1 MIKEK
6 VQKFGKFLSGMVMP
20 NIGAFIA
27 WGFIAAI
34 FSPTGWFPN
43 ERIST
48 LIDPLKNYLLP
59 LLVGYTGGKVTGGA
73 RGGIVAAIATI
84 GVICGANIPMILG
97 AIIIGPVSGYLIKK
111 LDIKLKDKIP
121 YGFEMLVNNFS
132 LAFMGIILAIIGLVI
147 IGPSIIIVDKIMNKG
162 VYFIIRNGLL
172 PLLAIFI
179 EPIKV
184 LFLNNV
190 MNHGIINIIAMDQIT
205 EYGKSILYLLEANPG
220 PGLGVILSYYIYSK
234 GVMKQFVP
242 SAAIIQFFGG
252 IHEIYF
258 PYILLNPQ
266 LLIAAII
273 GNTVSIMIFLIF
285 NTGLISLAS
294 PGSIFSIM
302 MLSYKGDILKNL
314 LGVFGGAIVSFFIA
328 TILLKR
334 KYRKNVDIN
343 INKKNKNELNF
354 DIKSIKK
361 IVFACDVGMG
371 SSAMGARN
379 FINKIKGFKLDI
391 EVINSSI
398 SNIPSDSDIIITHK
412 GLLGGIKKDINKSK
426 IICIEN
432 FLEDDTLEL
441 LYEKFKKDKYDLVI
455 LDVMMPKLNG
465 YSLCK
470 MIKNLNK
477 QVSIIFLTALDD
489 EESEIKGFDLD
500 ADDYISKPFSFNIL
514 VKRVEAVLKRKNKEE
529 KNEDIL
535 EFEGLKL
542 DLEKFKSYVD
552 DEEIELTLKEFNI
565 LKLML
570 ASYPKVVSR
579 EKLIEK
585 IWGYEYFG
593 DTRVIDAHMKNIR
606 KKIKKDYIKTIK
618 GVGYVLEK

>member
-1 MIKEK
+1 MIRSN
-6 VQKFGKFLSGMVMP
+6 VQKIGSFISSMIIP

-73 RGGIVAAIATI
+73 RGGIVASIATI

-111 LDIKLKDKIP
+111 LDIKLKDKIS

-273 GNTVSIMIFLIF
+273 GNAVSIMIFLIF

-343 INKKNKNELNF
+343 INKKNKSELNF

-379 FINKIKGFKLDI
+379 FINKIKDFKLDI

-441 LYEKFKKDKYDLVI
+441 LYEKFKKECNSNVDNTYHIQSNELLNEKNI
-455 LDVMMPKLNG
+455 LLNLENESKEEAIIRAGNLLFNNG
-465 YSLCK
+465 Y
-470 MIKNLNK
+470 
-477 QVSIIFLTALDD
+477 V
-489 EESEIKGFDLD
+489 
-500 ADDYISKPFSFNIL
+500 
-514 VKRVEAVLKRKNKEE
+514 
-529 KNEDIL
+529 
-535 EFEGLKL
+535 
-542 DLEKFKSYVD
+542 
-552 DEEIELTLKEFNI
+552 
-565 LKLML
+565 
-570 ASYPKVVSR
+570 
-579 EKLIEK
+579 
-585 IWGYEYFG
+585 GYEYINSMLEREKRISTYIGYGVAMPHGTEFG
-593 DTRVIDAHMKNIR
+593 KEQVKKAGIVVLQYPEGINFGGQKAYLLIAIAAKGEEHLEILSNIAQALGDVEAIENLKTTKNSQ
-606 KKIKKDYIKTIK
+606 D
-618 GVGYVLEK
+618 VLKVFNL

>member
-1 MIKEK
+1 MIRSN
-6 VQKFGKFLSGMVMP
+6 VQKIGSFISSMIIP

-73 RGGIVAAIATI
+73 RGGIVASIATI

-379 FINKIKGFKLDI
+379 FINKIKDFKLDI

-441 LYEKFKKDKYDLVI
+441 LYEKFKKEYNSNVDNTYHIQSNELLNEKNI
-455 LDVMMPKLNG
+455 LLNLENESKEEAIIRAGNLLFNNG
-465 YSLCK
+465 Y
-470 MIKNLNK
+470 
-477 QVSIIFLTALDD
+477 V
-489 EESEIKGFDLD
+489 
-500 ADDYISKPFSFNIL
+500 
-514 VKRVEAVLKRKNKEE
+514 
-529 KNEDIL
+529 
-535 EFEGLKL
+535 
-542 DLEKFKSYVD
+542 
-552 DEEIELTLKEFNI
+552 
-565 LKLML
+565 
-570 ASYPKVVSR
+570 
-579 EKLIEK
+579 
-585 IWGYEYFG
+585 GYEYINSMLEREKRISTYIGYGVAMPHGTEFG
-593 DTRVIDAHMKNIR
+593 KEQVKKEGIVVLQYPEGINFGGQKAYLLIAIAAKGEEHLEILSNIAQALGDVEAIENLKTTKNS
-606 KKIKKDYIKTIK
+606 KD
-618 GVGYVLEK
+618 VLKVFNL

>member
-1 MIKEK
+1 MIRSN
-6 VQKFGKFLSGMVMP
+6 VQKIGSFISSMIIP

-343 INKKNKNELNF
+343 INKKNKSELNF

-441 LYEKFKKDKYDLVI
+441 LYEKFKKECNSNVDNTYHIQSNELLNEKNI
-455 LDVMMPKLNG
+455 LLNLENESKDEAIIRAGNLLFNNG
-465 YSLCK
+465 Y
-470 MIKNLNK
+470 
-477 QVSIIFLTALDD
+477 V
-489 EESEIKGFDLD
+489 
-500 ADDYISKPFSFNIL
+500 
-514 VKRVEAVLKRKNKEE
+514 
-529 KNEDIL
+529 
-535 EFEGLKL
+535 
-542 DLEKFKSYVD
+542 
-552 DEEIELTLKEFNI
+552 
-565 LKLML
+565 
-570 ASYPKVVSR
+570 
-579 EKLIEK
+579 
-585 IWGYEYFG
+585 GYEYINSMLEREKRISTYIGYGVAMPHGTEFG
-593 DTRVIDAHMKNIR
+593 KEQVKKAGIVVLQYPEGINFGGQKAYLLIAIAAKEEEHLEILSNIAQALGDVEAIENLKTTKNS
-606 KKIKKDYIKTIK
+606 KD
-618 GVGYVLEK
+618 VLKVFNL

>member
-1 MIKEK
+1 MIRSN
-6 VQKFGKFLSGMVMP
+6 VQKIGSFISSMIIP

-73 RGGIVAAIATI
+73 RGGIVASIATI

-273 GNTVSIMIFLIF
+273 GNAVSIMIFLIF

-343 INKKNKNELNF
+343 INKKNKSELNF

-379 FINKIKGFKLDI
+379 FINKIKDFKLDI

-441 LYEKFKKDKYDLVI
+441 LYEKFKKEYNSNVDNTYHIQSNELLNEKNI
-455 LDVMMPKLNG
+455 LLNLENESKEEAIIRAGNLLFNNG
-465 YSLCK
+465 Y
-470 MIKNLNK
+470 
-477 QVSIIFLTALDD
+477 V
-489 EESEIKGFDLD
+489 
-500 ADDYISKPFSFNIL
+500 
-514 VKRVEAVLKRKNKEE
+514 
-529 KNEDIL
+529 
-535 EFEGLKL
+535 
-542 DLEKFKSYVD
+542 
-552 DEEIELTLKEFNI
+552 
-565 LKLML
+565 
-570 ASYPKVVSR
+570 
-579 EKLIEK
+579 
-585 IWGYEYFG
+585 GYEYINSMLEREKRISTYIGYGVAMPHGTEFG
-593 DTRVIDAHMKNIR
+593 KEQVKKAGIVVLQYPEGINFGGQKAYLLIAIAAKGEEHLEILSNIAQALGDVEAIENLKTTKNSQ
-606 KKIKKDYIKTIK
+606 D
-618 GVGYVLEK
+618 VLKVFNL

>member
-1 MIKEK
+1 MIRSN
-6 VQKFGKFLSGMVMP
+6 VQKIGSFISSMIIP

-371 SSAMGARN
+371 LSAMGARN

-441 LYEKFKKDKYDLVI
+441 LYEKFKKECNSNVDNTYHIQSNELLNEKNI
-455 LDVMMPKLNG
+455 LLNLENESKEEAIIRAGNLLFNNG
-465 YSLCK
+465 Y
-470 MIKNLNK
+470 
-477 QVSIIFLTALDD
+477 V
-489 EESEIKGFDLD
+489 
-500 ADDYISKPFSFNIL
+500 
-514 VKRVEAVLKRKNKEE
+514 
-529 KNEDIL
+529 
-535 EFEGLKL
+535 
-542 DLEKFKSYVD
+542 
-552 DEEIELTLKEFNI
+552 
-565 LKLML
+565 
-570 ASYPKVVSR
+570 
-579 EKLIEK
+579 
-585 IWGYEYFG
+585 GYEYINSMLEREKRISTYIGYGVAMPHGTEFG
-593 DTRVIDAHMKNIR
+593 KEQVKKAGIVVLQYPEGINFGGQKAYLLIAIAAKGEEHLEILSNIAQALGDVEAIENLKTTKNS
-606 KKIKKDYIKTIK
+606 KD
-618 GVGYVLEK
+618 VLKVFNL